1 MRNFFRIYT
10 AGRKN
15 PARCNVAVDG
25 RKPVKIQSDDNQ
37 QPTFTQEDVK
47 MARNYARWELSHN
60 GQKISTE
67 KLEYSIR
74 RGYYTKNDD
83 GSYTVELFYFD
94 FHFKGRI
101 SANNFNRVCDI
112 IRRKDWRSSV
122 DNYAGEH
129 NAVMSDI
136 MDAYKDYQLSMAY

>member
-1 MRNFFRIYT
+1 
-10 AGRKN
+10 
-15 PARCNVAVDG
+15 
-25 RKPVKIQSDDNQ
+25 
-37 QPTFTQEDVK
+37 
-47 MARNYARWELSHN
+47 MARNYAGWELSHN

-94 FHFKGRI
+94 YHFNERI
-101 SANNFNRVCDI
+101 STNNFNRVCDI
-112 IRRKDWRSSV
+112 IRRKDWKQSV

-136 MDAYKDYQLSMAY
+136 MDAYNDYKLSMAY